1 MAALHV
7 LRKILYA
14 DDHVRN
20 NVFLSALPVLYEIL
34 CTVLGQSDWLFCN
47 FLRSSYDTS
56 TYFGLLST
64 GFSAGDG
71 VCMGA
76 SI

>member
-34 CTVLGQSDWLFCN
+34 CTVLGQSD
-47 FLRSSYDTS
+47 
-56 TYFGLLST
+56 
-64 GFSAGDG
+64 
-71 VCMGA
+71 
-76 SI
+76 